1 MNKKVTSVNYSIFG
15 PYGNIDGSPDNIS
28 KAFSRFVEDGFMP
41 DTFAVFKVEPE
52 KNNIRQA
59 MRIQLINKEKHCS
72 IAVLPDRVNI
82 ETDHYIEI
90 EKVYRYFDNLVS
102 LFDLPI
108 NRIAL
113 TETLVVEDL
122 SSKEL
127 EQLGNKMAYPA
138 NYENEDN
145 LFEFAT
151 YRVTRK
157 RMDVLNE
164 DINICRS
171 VRAVPSSN
179 VAGTLKW
186 LEVHTDINT
195 LWELKD
201 NRFTATQCKD
211 FFENAIESN
220 DVVIDYLEGVINDW
234 QQL

>member
-15 PYGNIDGSPDNIS
+15 PYGDIDGSPENIS
-28 KAFSRFVEDGFMP
+28 RAFARFTDDGFMP
-41 DTFAVFKVEPE
+41 DTFSVFKIEPE
-52 KNNIRQA
+52 KNTIRQA
-59 MRIQLINKEKHCS
+59 MRIQMVNKEEHCS

-82 ETDHYIEI
+82 ETDHYIET
-90 EKVYRYFDNLVS
+90 EKVYRYFDNLIS
-102 LFDLPI
+102 LFDLAI

-113 TETLVVEDL
+113 TETLVVEGL

-127 EQLGNKMAYPA
+127 EQLGNQMAYPA

-157 RMDVLNE
+157 RLDSLNE

-179 VAGTLKW
+179 EVGTLRW

-195 LWELKD
+195 LGELKD
-201 NRFTATQCKD
+201 NRFTAAQCKV
-211 FFENAIESN
+211 FFENAIECN
-220 DVVIDYLEGVINDW
+220 DVVIGYLEGVINDW